1 MIDLHILW
9 ALCPLVFLAGVID
22 SIAGGGGLVSLTA
35 YAAFGLPPTMALG
48 NNKFSSTCGTT
59 IATIRYAKNKDI
71 DWSVVVVAFV
81 CSICGSLLG
90 SRLALILDGVY
101 LQYLLLFLVPV
112 IAVLTLVKPDF
123 GKAKECRHK
132 LLVSAITGLVVGC
145 YDGFFGPGTGMFLT
159 WIFSAVV
166 GLELLK
172 AVGTTKVVNLS
183 SNIAALV
190 TFAISG
196 NIDYRIGIPCALS
209 SIAGGYIGSG
219 LAVRN
224 GAKVIKPMLVVV
236 LALLLVKVVVNLF
249 VS

>member
-1 MIDLHILW
+1 M
-9 ALCPLVFLAGVID
+9 LVFLVRERDVSSLGYFPR
-22 SIAGGGGLVSLTA
+22 GG
-35 YAAFGLPPTMALG
+35 
-48 NNKFSSTCGTT
+48 
-59 IATIRYAKNKDI
+59 
-71 DWSVVVVAFV
+71 
-81 CSICGSLLG
+81 
-90 SRLALILDGVY
+90 DGV
-101 LQYLLLFLVPV
+101 L
-112 IAVLTLVKPDF
+112 
-123 GKAKECRHK
+123 KE
-132 LLVSAITGLVVGC
+132 
-145 YDGFFGPGTGMFLT
+145 
-159 WIFSAVV
+159 
-166 GLELLK
+166 
-172 AVGTTKVVNLS
+172 VGTTKVVNLS